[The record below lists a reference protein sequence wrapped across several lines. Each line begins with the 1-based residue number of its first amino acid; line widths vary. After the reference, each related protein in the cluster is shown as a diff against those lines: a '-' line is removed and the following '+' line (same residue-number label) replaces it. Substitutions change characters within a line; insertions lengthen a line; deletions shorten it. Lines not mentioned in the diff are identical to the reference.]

1 MRKMNLALLCM
12 MLLLYCFSCA
22 GEAPLNEEND
32 PQPQPQPEETTIN
45 APDIFRASTGGYSCF
60 RIPAITITS
69 EKTLLAFAEARKRNC
84 KDEGDIDL
92 VLRRST
98 DNGKSW
104 SPLIMVWDDG
114 ENTCGNP
121 VPITDPE
128 TGHVHLLMT
137 WNLGE
142 DDIGEINAG
151 TSSDTRRVFH
161 SWSDDDGLTWTTPR
175 EITSMAKEQE
185 WGWYATGP
193 CHGIMLTREPYKGR
207 MVVPCDYIEVGPG
220 RKQYSH
226 IIYSDDKGA
235 TWHIGG
241 RSEGGNESTVA
252 ELSDGRLLLNMRN
265 SSPFRTVA
273 YSSDGGESWT
283 ASRQDYALPDP
294 RCQASILNTSINGAH
309 LLFFS
314 NAAGSTRSNM
324 TLRQS
329 SDDGATWNRSHL
341 VHSGPSAYS
350 DIVMVNENEI
360 GILYERGYN
369 KPYEKI
375 SFEKINRQK
384 IK

>member
-1 MRKMNLALLCM
+1 MRNLFRITIFLLSF
-12 MLLLYCFSCA
+12 LFSIACSDKVI
-22 GEAPLNEEND
+22 GVENLD
-32 PQPQPQPEETTIN
+32 PDPDPDKATILS
-45 APDIFRASTGGYSCF
+45 PDIFKKNTEGYSCF
-60 RIPAITITS
+60 RIPALVKS
-69 EKTLLAFAEARKRNC
+69 KNNTLLAFAEARKRNC

-114 ENTCGNP
+114 GNTCGNP

-128 TGHVHLLMT
+128 TGRIHLLMT

-151 TSSDTRRVFH
+151 TSTDTRRVFH
-161 SWSDDDGLTWTTPR
+161 SWSDDDGLTWQTPV

-193 CHGIMLTREPYKGR
+193 CHGIILTREPYKGR

-329 SDDGATWNRSHL
+329 SDDGTMWEGSHL
-341 VHSGPSAYS
+341 VYSGPSAYS

-369 KPYEKI
+369 KPYEK
-375 SFEKINRQK
+375 
-384 IK
+384 